1 MNKTRLLVEKI
12 KLVKKFFKFCLNVS
26 LIDAV
31 PCSTL
36 SSVLPNEYIN
46 FYEHKATCKS

>member
-1 MNKTRLLVEKI
+1 MNKTRLLVDNQTGKN
-12 KLVKKFFKFCLNVS
+12 FFKFCLNVS

-46 FYEHKATCKS
+46 FY